1 MDVLAG
7 LGLKTLRVILGFTL
21 LTTTFHYAH
30 NVIRAQDYPQLPGIP
45 VLVAQIVVAFGWVL
59 FTGFGLAGYRCYVRG
74 RYWRALGFL
83 LVCSLGGL
91 VSAGHFLVGVP
102 QIPAF
107 WFATIFTD
115 TAAAIALWLFVSWA
129 AAQLNRVSIGD
140 QAST

>member
-1 MDVLAG
+1 MPEKGLAA
-7 LGLKTLRVILGFTL
+7 LRVILAFTL

-30 NVIRAQDYPQLPGIP
+30 NVIRAQDYPQIPGIP
-45 VLVAQIVVAFGWVL
+45 VLAAQIVVAFGWVL
-59 FTGFGLAGYRCYVRG
+59 FTAFGLAGYRLYVKG

-91 VSAGHFLVGVP
+91 VGAGHFLVGVP

-129 AAQLNRVSIGD
+129 AARLNRVSVGD
-140 QAST
+140 QASTQH

>member
-1 MDVLAG
+1 MPGNG
-7 LGLKTLRVILGFTL
+7 LTALRVILAFTL

-30 NVIRAQDYPQLPGIP
+30 NVIRAQDYPQIPGIP
-45 VLVAQIVVAFGWVL
+45 VLAAQIVVAFGWVL
-59 FTGFGLAGYRCYVRG
+59 FTGFGLVGYRWYLKG
-74 RYWRALGFL
+74 RYWRALAFL

-91 VSAGHFLVGVP
+91 AGAGHFLVGVP
-102 QIPAF
+102 RIPAF

-129 AAQLNRVSIGD
+129 AAQLNRVSIRD